1 MAQDE
6 NLTPFKSVDEA
17 REKGRKGGI
26 ASGASR
32 REKRALRETL
42 EDLLTMSLKNGKPTS
57 VEKIKSIAAI
67 KGKNISV
74 QEAIMLAQIQKA
86 IRGDV
91 RAAEFI
97 RDTIGQ
103 KPQDNMVVSGDVNN
117 PMAGLTTEELKKLIE
132 DG

>member
-1 MAQDE
+1 MAGED
-6 NLTPFKSVDEA
+6 NLKPVQSKEEA
-17 REKGRKGGI
+17 RERGRLGGI
-26 ASGASR
+26 ASGKAR
-32 REKRALRETL
+32 REKKAMRDTL
-42 EDLLTMSLKNGKPTS
+42 EALLAMSLKNGKQAS
-57 VEKIKSIAAI
+57 VENIKSLAAM

-74 QEAIMLAQIQKA
+74 QEAVMFAQIQRALK
-86 IRGDV
+86 GDV

-103 KPQDNMVVSGDVNN
+103 KPVDNMNVVGEVNN

>member
-6 NLTPFKSVDEA
+6 NLIPIQSADEA

-26 ASGASR
+26 ASGVAR
-32 REKRALRETL
+32 REKKALRETL

-103 KPQDNMVVSGDVNN
+103 KPQDNMIVSGEVNN

>member
-6 NLTPFKSVDEA
+6 NLTPFKSAAEA

-26 ASGASR
+26 ASGAAR

-42 EDLLTMSLKNGKPTS
+42 EELLTMSLRNGKPMS

-103 KPQDNMVVSGDVNN
+103 KPQDNMVVSGEVNN

>member
-6 NLTPFKSVDEA
+6 NLTPFKSADEA

-26 ASGASR
+26 ASGAAR

-42 EDLLTMSLKNGKPTS
+42 EELLTMSLRNGKPVS

-103 KPQDNMVVSGDVNN
+103 KPQDNMVVSGEVNN

>member
-6 NLTPFKSVDEA
+6 NLTPFKSADEA

-26 ASGASR
+26 ASGAAR

-42 EDLLTMSLKNGKPTS
+42 EELLTMSLRNGKPVS

-86 IRGDV
+86 IRGDG

-103 KPQDNMVVSGDVNN
+103 KPQDNMVVSGEVNN

>member
-1 MAQDE
+1 MAGED
-6 NLTPFKSVDEA
+6 NLKPVQSKEEA
-17 REKGRKGGI
+17 RERGRLGGI
-26 ASGASR
+26 ASGKAR
-32 REKRALRETL
+32 REKKAMRDTL
-42 EDLLTMSLKNGKPTS
+42 EELLTMSLKNGKPTS

-74 QEAIMLAQIQKA
+74 QEAVMLAQVQKA
-86 IRGDV
+86 LKGDV

-103 KPQDNMVVSGDVNN
+103 KPTDNMYVSGEVNN

>member
-1 MAQDE
+1 MANDD
-6 NLTPFKSVDEA
+6 NLTPIRTVEEA
-17 REKGRKGGI
+17 REKGRKGGL
-26 ASGASR
+26 ASAASR
-32 REKRALRETL
+32 REKKALRETL
-42 EDLLTMSLKNGKPTS
+42 EDLLTMSIKNGKPTS

-103 KPQDNMVVSGDVNN
+103 KPQDNMIVSGEVNN

>member
-6 NLTPFKSVDEA
+6 NLTPFKSADEA

-26 ASGASR
+26 ASGVAR

-42 EDLLTMSLKNGKPTS
+42 EELLTMSLRNGKPVS

-86 IRGDV
+86 IRRDV

-103 KPQDNMVVSGDVNN
+103 KPQDNRVVSGEVNN

>member
-6 NLTPFKSVDEA
+6 NLTPFKSVAEA

-26 ASGASR
+26 ASGAAR

-42 EDLLTMSLKNGKPTS
+42 EELLTMSLRNGKPVS

-103 KPQDNMVVSGDVNN
+103 KPQDNMVVSGEVNN

>member
-6 NLTPFKSVDEA
+6 NLIPIQSKDEA

-26 ASGASR
+26 ASGVAR
-32 REKRALRETL
+32 REKKALRETL
-42 EDLLTMSLKNGKPTS
+42 EDLLTMPLKNGKPTS

-103 KPQDNMVVSGDVNN
+103 KPQDNMIVSGEVNN